1 MKAHVPKTPPADS
14 LRHAISDLRRK
25 QSHYLLSGSFVE
37 KYVMTPLQLGT
48 IATMVYRLGG
58 FTGALPWPLRWPLG
72 LVSGLLACLVR
83 MLTGIYIRTGMPV
96 GPGFIIHNFS
106 AINIDAES
114 IGENFTVNQGVSI
127 GFDWLGQ
134 GRPVIGNNVY
144 FGSGAKALGGIRL
157 GDNVVVAAN
166 ALVVAPVEDGCTVA
180 GVPAR
185 VISRDASSRYLQ
197 LKTSAGGREPGPA

>member
-1 MKAHVPKTPPADS
+1 MMAHDPTPPLGAS
-14 LRHAISDLRRK
+14 LRNAISDLRRK
-25 QSHYLLSGSFVE
+25 QSHYLLSGSFIE

-58 FTGALPWPLRWPLG
+58 FIAALPWPLRWPLG
-72 LVSGLLACLVR
+72 IAYGVLACLVR
-83 MLTGIYIRTGMPV
+83 MLTGIHIRTGMPI

-127 GFDWLGQ
+127 GFDWLGR

-166 ALVVAPVEDGCTVA
+166 ALVVSPVEDGCTVA

-185 VISRDASSRYLQ
+185 VISRDGSSRYLH
-197 LKTSAGGREPGPA
+197 LKTSAGGRESGSA